1 MSSILVFGAS
11 GFVGKR
17 LARALLESGHTVR
30 CLARTPAKI
39 ADLAAA
45 GCEVVPGDMSDAA
58 SVPRAMEG
66 IDAVYVAVHTL
77 SPQPASSPDQG
88 FMDVET
94 AGLRNIVAACLAQ
107 GAQRLIYLT
116 SLGTDANAA
125 SVWLRER
132 GRAEQFLLH
141 SGLDATVIQPGQIA
155 GVGGHGFDMMVGQA
169 KSRVAVMMGNGR
181 QKWRNIAVDDL
192 IYYLIGVLDD
202 PRTFGQ
208 RYDVGCDD
216 VLTNDQMVDVAADVL
231 GRPHPVKLHIP
242 RAVTAT
248 LAPLVERLAKLP
260 KGAMS
265 GLVEGMKDDAIG
277 DPTPIRR
284 ILPRHPLSYRQAVE
298 RALASD

>member
-1 MSSILVFGAS
+1 MSRVLVIGAS
-11 GFVGKR
+11 GFVGR
-17 LARALLESGHTVR
+17 HLARALLSHGHTVR
-30 CLARTPAKI
+30 CMARTPEKVT
-39 ADLAAA
+39 DLGAA
-45 GCEVVPGDMSDAA
+45 GCEIVRGDMADAA
-58 SVPRAMEG
+58 AVLRATDG

-77 SPQPASSPDQG
+77 SPQPASASDQG

-107 GAQRLIYLT
+107 GARRLIYLT
-116 SLGTDANAA
+116 SLGTDAKAT

-141 SGLDATVIQPGQIA
+141 SGLDATVIQPGQIV
-155 GVGGHGFDMMVGQA
+155 GVGGHGFNMMVSQA
-169 KSRVAVMMGNGR
+169 KSSVAVMMGNGR

-192 IYYLIGVLDD
+192 VYYLIGVLDD

-242 RAVTAT
+242 QAVTAT
-248 LAPLVERLAKLP
+248 LAPLIERMAKLP

-277 DPTPIRR
+277 DPTPIRQ
-284 ILPRHPLSYRQAVE
+284 ILPRQPLSYRQAVE
-298 RALASD
+298 RALA